1 VHLWGHILIIESHP
15 ISVLSNLADNPRSID
30 DASLEK
36 LKKSILKLGQYEPIL
51 IWEKDSSRLVVIAGN
66 QRLKAI
72 RELLRDGNDVPK
84 EIPCVRFTGTEKA
97 ARMICLRDNQSDG
110 DWDWKTL
117 PLYVSDLNEMAS
129 ELQIDS
135 DLFGFDEEDLK
146 DLIEMSGNTSD
157 MFNDQAAPDEDVA
170 DPNISDGDAKDT
182 KRSRFARF
190 VIGNV
195 RGRVTIDQYGIWL
208 QNFEKYSDRLGST
221 DIPLIMSAMLDDIED
236 KARFNRA
243 N

>member
-1 VHLWGHILIIESHP
+1 MIIESHP
-15 ISVLSNLADNPRSID
+15 VSVLSNLADNPRSID
-30 DASLEK
+30 DASLDK
-36 LKKSILKLGQYEPIL
+36 LKKSIVKLGQYEPIL
-51 IWEKDSSRLVVIAGN
+51 IWEKDSGRIVVIAGN

-72 RELLRDGNDVPK
+72 RQLLRAGHDIPK

-117 PLYVSDLNEMAS
+117 PLYVSDLNKMAS
-129 ELQIDS
+129 EFQIDS
-135 DLFGFDEEDLK
+135 DLFGFDQEDLQ
-146 DLIEMSGNTSD
+146 DLIEMAGNSSD
-157 MFNDQAAPDEDVA
+157 MFDDEAIPEDAEEPD
-170 DPNISDGDAKDT
+170 ISDGDARDT

-208 QNFEKYSDRLGST
+208 QHFEKYSDLLGST

-236 KARFNRA
+236 KARFNHA

>member
-1 VHLWGHILIIESHP
+1 LNIESHP
-15 ISVLSNLADNPRSID
+15 VSVLSNLSDNPRSID
-30 DASLEK
+30 DEGLEK
-36 LKKSILKLGQYEPIL
+36 LKKSIVRLGQYEPIL
-51 IWEKDSSRLVVIAGN
+51 IWEKSSGRLVVIAGN

-72 RELLRDGNDVPK
+72 RELIRDGKDVPK
-84 EIPCVRFTGTEKA
+84 EVPCVRFTGTEKA
-97 ARMICLRDNQSDG
+97 AKMICLRDNQSDG
-110 DWDWKTL
+110 DWDWKAL
-117 PLYVSDLNEMAS
+117 PLYVSDLNKIAS
-129 ELQIDS
+129 EFQIDS

-146 DLIEMSGNTSD
+146 DLIEMAGNSVE
-157 MFNDQAAPDEDVA
+157 MFDDEAIPDNHVDSPDV
-170 DPNISDGDAKDT
+170 SDGDARDT

-208 QNFEKYSDRLGST
+208 QHFEKYSDLLGST